1 MPERRSARLNYDEM
15 MKLAPIAILALLL
28 AVPVDA
34 RQPPAAPP
42 QKPPAN
48 ATPQKP
54 PASKPRPPA
63 QSSSATT
70 VAIVTVTDEA
80 GAPIPDVRAMLTGL
94 LDRSGSTQSNGV
106 VRFDGL
112 RAGVY
117 RIRLTKDGFTTL
129 EREFEWRA
137 GQPAPAPSV
146 TLTEAPPP
154 PAPPPAP
161 PAPKTNIP
169 PPGKPVSLSL
179 PDFIEKNY
187 ISNSQPQKTSPVA
200 CSGLAQSVLWQIREP
215 WENRQNETS
224 DTMVY
229 VIGGEGTLRIDGRDM
244 NLVAGHFALVPR
256 GMSYSLLRKGRNPL
270 IVLATL
276 VGEPC
281 QG

>member
-1 MPERRSARLNYDEM
+1 MPERKSARLNYDEM

-70 VAIVTVTDEA
+70 VATVTVTDEA

-187 ISNSQPQKTSPVA
+187 ISNSQPQKASPVA

-244 NLVAGHFALVPR
+244 NLVAGHYALVPR
-256 GMSYSLLRKGRNPL
+256 GTSYSLLRKGRNPL